1 LGLPLPT
8 LDDRTFADLT
18 DESIALIP
26 VLDPAWNN
34 YNPSDPG
41 ITLIELFC
49 WLTEMLIFSLDQITD
64 QHRITFLR
72 LINGPGW
79 RPTRPLEEEI
89 SSSLA
94 LIRGRFRAV
103 TAEDH
108 EALALAA
115 SPCVKRARCVPRRNL
130 AAGTEALRRTDAAG
144 HVSVV
149 ILALGTDVD
158 QSALCADVRNALEP
172 ARILTTRLHVVPP
185 TWVRI
190 MTRMVVVRHSDVPE
204 AAVAEAVQRRLAAWL
219 DPFTGG
225 NGNGWAFGRDIYVA
239 ELYAIVEHVAG
250 VDYLGEVTM
259 ASTDPDLLQPTAA
272 PIWHDDGDLVG
283 LALAPNELPR
293 APLAAH
299 QVVVARALAPVRIV
313 VTATPISGASPPSV
327 RRAVKQALKDWL
339 WSLQTEAAHE
349 QKGFT
354 LTVTDIRTALLD
366 AGSVTAVASAIGP
379 VTLHVDPAHLTP
391 PPSGGG
397 DPVSQFDSGEF
408 LEVSCRV
415 DIAWPAAQ

>member
-1 LGLPLPT
+1 LGLPVPT

-18 DESIALIP
+18 DEAIALIP
-26 VLDPAWNN
+26 VLDPAWTNH
-34 YNPSDPG
+34 NPSDPG
-41 ITLIELFC
+41 ITLVELFC

-79 RPTRPLEEEI
+79 QPTQPLEEEI

-115 SPCVKRARCVPRRNL
+115 SPRVKRARCVPRRNL
-130 AAGTEALRRTDAAG
+130 EAGTEALRRTNAPG

-149 ILALGTDVD
+149 ILALGTDAD
-158 QSALCADVRNALEP
+158 QSALCTDVRNALEP
-172 ARILTTRLHVVPP
+172 ARMLTTRLHVVPP
-185 TWVRI
+185 TFVPI
-190 MTRMVVVRHSDVPE
+190 TTRMVVVRYSDVPE
-204 AAVAEAVQRRLAAWL
+204 AVVAAAVQSRLAAWL

-225 NGNGWAFGRDIYVA
+225 DGNGWAFGRDIHVA
-239 ELYAIVEHVAG
+239 ELYAILEHVAG

-259 ASTDPDLLQPTAA
+259 ASTDPDPLQPTAA

-283 LALAPNELPR
+283 LALAPHELPR

-299 QVVVARALAPVRIV
+299 QVVVVRGLAPVRIV
-313 VTATPISGASPPSV
+313 VPATPISGASPPSV

-339 WSLQTEAAHE
+339 WSLQTE

-354 LTVTDIRTALLD
+354 LTATAIRTALL
-366 AGSVTAVASAIGP
+366 AAASVKAVASIGRQ
-379 VTLHVDPAHLTP
+379 VTLQVDPAHLTP
-391 PPSGGG
+391 PPSAGG
-397 DPVSQFDSGEF
+397 DPVAQFDSGEF
-408 LEVSCRV
+408 PEVSCRV
-415 DIAWPAAQ
+415 DIARPAAP